1 VFSHRTLVWALQAFL
16 WLLLIA
22 AVPAGVEATPKAE
35 RLLEVVQGSANPA
48 AWKKAAK
55 DRDQVI
61 ATTAF
66 LEVDEDD
73 DPHAGLG
80 GCPRS
85 AEYHPAAVSSVN
97 YTSAG
102 LSHPA
107 CASPPTGP
115 PHA

>member
-35 RLLEVVQGSANPA
+35 RLLEVVQGTANPA

-66 LEVDEDD
+66 LEVDDD
-73 DPHAGLG
+73 DNPHAILARRA
-80 GCPRS
+80 RS
-85 AEYHPAAVSSVN
+85 AKYHPAAISSFD
-97 YTSAG
+97 YRSAG